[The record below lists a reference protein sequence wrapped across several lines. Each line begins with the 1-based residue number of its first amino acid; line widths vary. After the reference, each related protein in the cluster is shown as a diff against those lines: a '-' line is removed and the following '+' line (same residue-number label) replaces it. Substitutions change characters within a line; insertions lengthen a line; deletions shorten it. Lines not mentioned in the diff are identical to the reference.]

1 MFLLGFFN
9 RSLWSVLSEETN
21 ESPSHK
27 FPFWWCSVFL
37 RQTEQNLSP
46 HFWHWE
52 WPSCVFDK
60 LEGDVHFGQG
70 RSLTTVWLDN
80 GCRHTEVL
88 GDLSTWSPLSFRG
101 MLTLILLSGS
111 FDRFLTDIVLLPWFS
126 CGEKTN
132 KCTVKLP
139 KQATGLYLSP
149 HFKNHILYFLD
160 QHHQHLFQ
168 AYSRGTRVYFAAYSL
183 LNTVIIKLSK
193 VSILQSLVWQ
203 PYSTF

>member
-1 MFLLGFFN
+1 MFLLGFFD

-80 GCRHTEVL
+80 GCGHTEVL
-88 GDLSTWSPLSFRG
+88 GDFSTWSPLSFRG

-126 CGEKTN
+126 CGEKI
-132 KCTVKLP
+132 K
-139 KQATGLYLSP
+139 
-149 HFKNHILYFLD
+149 KNI
-160 QHHQHLFQ
+160 
-168 AYSRGTRVYFAAYSL
+168 L
-183 LNTVIIKLSK
+183 LNYHSK
-193 VSILQSLVWQ
+193 PHAYIYPLILKTISFSSQWTTYYIFLINTTSIYKPALVEPEFIWCL
-203 PYSTF
+203 

>member
-1 MFLLGFFN
+1 MFLLGFFD

-27 FPFWWCSVFL
+27 FPLWWCSVFL

-60 LEGDVHFGQG
+60 LDGDVHFGHG
-70 RSLTTVWLDN
+70 RSFTTVWLDI

-88 GDLSTWSPLSFRG
+88 GDLSTWSSLSFRG
-101 MLTLILLSGS
+101 ILTLILLSGS

-126 CGEKTN
+126 CGEKIN

-139 KQATGLYLSP
+139 LLASHRLNFLPWFWKP
-149 HFKNHILYFLD
+149 FHFFSQWTFLKLHILYFLD
-160 QHHQHLFQ
+160 QHCQHLFQ
-168 AYSRGTRVYFAAYSL
+168 SWSRRTRVKLVPIAY
-183 LNTVIIKLSK
+183 
-193 VSILQSLVWQ
+193 
-203 PYSTF
+203 